1 MTKTWA
7 VLHDRNARL
16 FLTAVTVSGFGTS
29 ALWLVSGIWV
39 KDLTGSDGL
48 AALCMLAMWAPTLAG
63 PLLGALA
70 DRVPRKPLLIG
81 GSLLP
86 AALLPVLFAVDSPDR
101 VWLVLAVLFVYGAAG
116 VVHDAAE
123 SALVAGA
130 VAPSLLGGFNGL
142 RMAVTEGMKLVAPLA
157 GAGLYALQ
165 GGPGVALL
173 DAITFLLAA
182 LLYAGLRVR
191 ESRPDPVTPPTSTG
205 SGDEPPGRTA
215 TAAEAP
221 GRRPTATNRPRL
233 FKRKATA
240 PEAPGLSQATP
251 ALSPT
256 ATDRRTPSRRA
267 SAASNASDPTWATE
281 TDPQPSRHPSPDS
294 RPTPSRR
301 TPVGAGTRHIWAHPI
316 LRPLVLAGGTT
327 MLFAGLNGALIYAV
341 IDGLGHSP
349 AYAGALY
356 AAQGAGSVAVG
367 LVSGPALRR
376 LGERRFA
383 AYGIALTA
391 VAAGLRAIPS
401 DPLALAC
408 SAAIGAGL
416 PCVLIAALTAVQR
429 ETPDALLGRAVA
441 TAHTLMYTPNVL
453 GLAVG
458 AALVELVDQR
468 PLSALL
474 GVAWLAT
481 AVPLFQRPASASR
494 IASRSPSDANPA

>member
-7 VLHDRNARL
+7 VFHDRNARL

-29 ALWLVSGIWV
+29 ALWLVSGVWV

-48 AALCMLAMWAPTLAG
+48 AALCMLAMWAPALAG

-81 GSLLP
+81 GSLLL
-86 AALLPVLFAVDSPDR
+86 AALLPVLFAVDGPDR
-101 VWLVLAVLFVYGAAG
+101 VWLVLTVLFVYGAVG

-157 GAGLYALQ
+157 GAGLYAVQ

-173 DAITFLLAA
+173 DAITFVSAA
-182 LLYAGLRVR
+182 LLYARLRIR
-191 ESRPDPVTPPTSTG
+191 QSRPDPLAPPTSTG
-205 SGDEPPGRTA
+205 SGDEPSGRTA
-215 TAAEAP
+215 ATP
-221 GRRPTATNRPRL
+221 RSLRHSPTAPSRPKL
-233 FKRKATA
+233 FRRAAAA
-240 PEAPGLSQATP
+240 PEAPDLGRSTP
-251 ALSPT
+251 SRPKLFKRTAAAPDAPDLSPAT
-256 ATDRRTPSRRA
+256 ANRRTPSRR
-267 SAASNASDPTWATE
+267 
-281 TDPQPSRHPSPDS
+281 
-294 RPTPSRR
+294 TPA
-301 TPVGAGTRHIWAHPI
+301 GAGTRHIWAHPI

-327 MLFAGLNGALIYAV
+327 MFFAGLNGALIYAV

-349 AYAGALY
+349 GYAGALY

-367 LVSGPALRR
+367 LISGPALRR

-401 DPLALAC
+401 APLALAC

-441 TAHTLMYTPNVL
+441 TAHTLVYTPNVL
-453 GLAVG
+453 GLAAG

-481 AVPLFQRPASASR
+481 AVPLLQRPASASR

>member
-7 VLHDRNARL
+7 VFHDRNARL

-29 ALWLVSGIWV
+29 ALWLVSGVWV

-70 DRVPRKPLLIG
+70 DRVPRKPLLTG
-81 GSLLP
+81 DSLLM

-101 VWLVLAVLFVYGAAG
+101 VWLVLTVLFVYGAAG

-130 VAPSLLGGFNGL
+130 VVPSLLGGFNGL
-142 RMAVTEGMKLVAPLA
+142 RMAITEGMKLLAPLA
-157 GAGLYALQ
+157 GAGLYAVQ

-173 DAITFLLAA
+173 DATTFALAA

-191 ESRPDPVTPPTSTG
+191 ESRPDPLAPPTSTDG
-205 SGDEPPGRTA
+205 GDEPSGRTA
-215 TAAEAP
+215 TAP
-221 GRRPTATNRPRL
+221 RSPRRSPTAPSRPRL
-233 FKRKATA
+233 FKRTA
-240 PEAPGLSQATP
+240 AAPTTPGLRPTTP
-251 ALSPT
+251 SRPRLFRRTAAAPT
-256 ATDRRTPSRRA
+256 TAGLGPTTTRRRTPSRR
-267 SAASNASDPTWATE
+267 
-281 TDPQPSRHPSPDS
+281 
-294 RPTPSRR
+294 TPA
-301 TPVGAGTRHIWAHPI
+301 GAGARHIWAHPI

-327 MLFAGLNGALIYAV
+327 MLCAGLNGALIYAV

-367 LVSGPALRR
+367 LVSRPALRR

-441 TAHTLMYTPNVL
+441 TAHTLVYTPNVL
-453 GLAVG
+453 GLAAG